1 MKRREFI
8 ALLGGGAVAWPHGTM
23 GQPIT
28 PAARVGMLIG
38 TSPHDAEFKRRRA
51 AFERTLRGLGWTEG
65 RDVELA
71 YRWVESGTERFRAA
85 AAELVGLKPDVT
97 VVAGTQSAIAVLRA
111 TRTIPVVFVTVADP
125 VAQGFVASL
134 ANPGGNAT
142 GFTNFEF
149 SLGGKWLETLK
160 ELAPQIKR
168 VGLLVN
174 PTNPTI
180 PLFLKQIH
188 SAAVSLNL
196 ATIMAPATNGH
207 EIESAIVKGVGPGG
221 GLVVLPDNLTV
232 AHRKEIAGVAAKHR
246 VPAIYPF
253 REFVQ
258 TGGLMSLG
266 IDVADQC
273 RQAAEYVERIPKGV
287 RPADLPVQAPNR
299 FELLINSKTANALG
313 LEIPPTLLARADEVI
328 E

>member
-1 MKRREFI
+1 MKRRAFI
-8 ALLGGGAVAWPHGTM
+8 TLLCSAAAWPLRAS
-23 GQPIT
+23 GQQ
-28 PAARVGMLIG
+28 PAKRARVGLLIG
-38 TSPHDAEFKRRRA
+38 TSPDDAEFKRRRA
-51 AFERTLRGLGWTEG
+51 AFERALARLGWTDG
-65 RDVELA
+65 LNIELA

-85 AAELVGLKPDVT
+85 AAELLELEPDVI
-97 VVAGTQSAIAVLRA
+97 VIAGTQSAIAVLAA

-134 ANPGGNAT
+134 AHPGGNAT

-160 ELAPQIKR
+160 EMAPHIKS
-168 VGLLVN
+168 VGVLVN

-196 ATIMAPATNGH
+196 ETIMAPVTNGH

-273 RQAAEYVERIPKGV
+273 RQAAEYVERILKGV

>member
-8 ALLGGGAVAWPHGTM
+8 TLLCSAAAWPLRASAQ
-23 GQPIT
+23 QP
-28 PAARVGMLIG
+28 AKRARVGLLIG
-38 TSPHDAEFKRRRA
+38 TSPDDAEFKSRRA
-51 AFERTLRGLGWTEG
+51 AFERALARLGWTDG
-65 RDVELA
+65 LNIELA

-85 AAELVGLKPDVT
+85 AAELLELEPDVI
-97 VVAGTQSAIAVLRA
+97 VIAGTQSAIAVLAA

-134 ANPGGNAT
+134 AHPGGNAT

-160 ELAPQIKR
+160 EMAPHIKS
-168 VGLLVN
+168 VGVLVN

-196 ATIMAPATNGH
+196 ETIMAPATNGH

-273 RQAAEYVERIPKGV
+273 RQAAEYVERILKGV

-299 FELLINSKTANALG
+299 FELLINSKTAKALG

>member
-8 ALLGGGAVAWPHGTM
+8 TLLCSAAAWPLRASAQ
-23 GQPIT
+23 QP
-28 PAARVGMLIG
+28 AKRARVGLLIG
-38 TSPHDAEFKRRRA
+38 TSPDDAEFKRRRA
-51 AFERTLRGLGWTEG
+51 AFERTLARLGWTDG
-65 RDVELA
+65 LNIELA

-85 AAELVGLKPDVT
+85 AAELLELEPDVI
-97 VVAGTQSAIAVLRA
+97 VIAGTQSAIAVLAA

-134 ANPGGNAT
+134 AHPGGNAT

-160 ELAPQIKR
+160 EMAPHIKS
-168 VGLLVN
+168 VGVLVN

-196 ATIMAPATNGH
+196 ETIMAPATNGH

-273 RQAAEYVERIPKGV
+273 RQAAEYVERILKGV